1 MNLSR
6 RAEPTRHQDITHS
19 RSIMDL
25 KLNYYPTQTD
35 FLSNPPSTPGTPFI
49 RTAPTSFKT
58 MTSDSTLS
66 SPVPSPPYYLMTH
79 SLSSLNTRNN
89 TSIQRRDTRLYTF
102 LAGTNPGT
110 NTGTITNTPLS
121 TDSHPSWFTYDGDS
135 PSPAPSLSC
144 LSMTQPLSSPGSGSG
159 SGSGSGTGTITNT
172 PLSTDSHPSWFT
184 CDGDSPS
191 PAPSPSY
198 PSMTQPLT
206 SPDSGSGYGTGS
218 RTGTNTPLSD
228 HSNSTWFTLDWGSP
242 SQESTPPILRAPLKR
257 RPPTPYLRRSRRP
270 QHAYY
275 SPFKTKRKDFF
286 KPTEFHL

>member
-35 FLSNPPSTPGTPFI
+35 FLTNPPSTPGTPFI
-49 RTAPTSFKT
+49 RTAPASFKT

-66 SPVPSPPYYLMTH
+66 SPAPSPPYYLMTH

-110 NTGTITNTPLS
+110 N
-121 TDSHPSWFTYDGDS
+121 
-135 PSPAPSLSC
+135 
-144 LSMTQPLSSPGSGSG
+144 
-159 SGSGSGTGTITNT
+159 TGTITNT